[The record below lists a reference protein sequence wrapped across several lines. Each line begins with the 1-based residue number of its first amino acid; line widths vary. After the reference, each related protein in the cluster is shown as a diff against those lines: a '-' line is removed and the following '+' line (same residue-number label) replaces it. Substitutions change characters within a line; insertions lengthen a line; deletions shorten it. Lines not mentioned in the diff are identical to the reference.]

1 MTKCDFYH
9 WRDMRSMRKRLHG
22 EKAGPLECYGN
33 LIRWFEQRHDGMSV
47 MTCNAELE
55 WYKFGNPYYK
65 IYPAML
71 GQLMRVNID
80 IAGCYLHMPFPTIEV
95 RLPKTDPLRERDD
108 TPAVCALLIH
118 SDGGLANDWPTR
130 SGKPMRKR
138 DWSFV
143 VHYQLDADLDKD
155 WMGWYFMLGI
165 DNGKLISDQFE
176 ETWPLSEKY
185 RDDYVPGKEFVQG
198 LVKMAVAI
206 CFFGLHAHEMVCPD
220 IPQRFIERWHKAKRD
235 GDKSEAEKL
244 LDKAKRLGMFGWK
257 VGSEIDLP
265 APIVRHFASEDQ
277 GGKRGELQAGHV
289 RSGHLR
295 LQPYGPKDK
304 PEERRHELIFIP
316 PTIVRPDLPLRD
328 IRGFRI
334 RKQAP
339 AAQPGGSNG

>member
-1 MTKCDFYH
+1 MTKCDFYP
-9 WRDMRSMRKRLHG
+9 WRSMYAFQKHTNGHKGGVHEVYSELVQFFRL
-22 EKAGPLECYGN
+22 
-33 LIRWFEQRHDGMSV
+33 RRDGMSI
-47 MTCNAELE
+47 MSCNAEHE

-80 IAGCYLHMPFPTIEV
+80 IAGCYLHLPFPTIEV
-95 RLPKTDPLRERDD
+95 RLPKTDPLREHPDA
-108 TPAVCALLIH
+108 PAVCALLIH
-118 SDGGLANDWPTR
+118 GDGGLMNDFAARP
-130 SGKPMRKR
+130 GAPPMRKR
-138 DWSFV
+138 DWSLII
-143 VHYQLDADLDKD
+143 HYQLETDEDKD
-155 WMGWYFMLGI
+155 WFGWYFNLGI
-165 DNGKLISDQFE
+165 DKTKLISDQFE
-176 ETWPLSEKY
+176 ETWPLSTKY
-185 RDDYVPGKEFVQG
+185 EDGYEPGREFVQG

-220 IPQRFIERWHKAKRD
+220 IPQKFIERWHKAKRD
-235 GDKSEAEKL
+235 KDKSEAEKI

-265 APIVRHFASEDQ
+265 APIVRHFASEDAAD
-277 GGKRGELQAGHV
+277 GKRGELTAGHV

-304 PEERRHELIFIP
+304 PEEKRHELIFVA

-334 RKQAP
+334 RKP
-339 AAQPGGSNG
+339 S